1 MNLSSHIKQIEVKA
15 PRDLGPIGLSYQFFG
30 QDPKTHPV
38 VMVNHALTGDA
49 QVTGP
54 EGWWNRFVGPNKTIN
69 TERFAIISFNI
80 PGNGVLNSQLANYSD
95 FHTGD
100 IAHIF
105 WEGLQNLGIEKL
117 FALIGGSIGGCI
129 GWEFMAKFGDCVERF
144 IPVATDWKASDWLI
158 ANTYLQDQ
166 ILKNSSNPVHDA
178 RLHAMLCYRSP
189 QSFADRF
196 LRTFNEEENLFNVE
210 TWLRHHGE
218 KLRKRFSTHS
228 YLVVN
233 HLLRSVNTER
243 SGRPLEEIFSNSSTQ
258 FYLVG
263 IDTDL
268 FFIPSEIKETYERL
282 KTAGVAISYLEI
294 QSPHGHDAFLIEYQ
308 QMEHLLKPIFQIK

>member
-1 MNLSSHIKQIEVKA
+1 M
-15 PRDLGPIGLSYQFFG
+15 
-30 QDPKTHPV
+30 
-38 VMVNHALTGDA
+38 
-49 QVTGP
+49 
-54 EGWWNRFVGPNKTIN
+54 
-69 TERFAIISFNI
+69 
-80 PGNGVLNSQLANYSD
+80 LNSQLANYSD

-228 YLVVN
+228 YLLVN

-268 FFIPSEIKETYERL
+268 FFIPSEIKETYEKL
-282 KTAGVAISYLEI
+282 KTAGVAISYMEI
-294 QSPHGHDAFLIEYQ
+294 QSPHGHDAFDRIRTDGTLVKTHLSNKIEPMNVSLERLNDDYLFEVTNSNGHRVLLDNKSKIEGSVKGISP
-308 QMEHLLKPIFQIK
+308 MELLLMGLAGCSSIDVVDILNKQKINPTSLKMEVSGKRF